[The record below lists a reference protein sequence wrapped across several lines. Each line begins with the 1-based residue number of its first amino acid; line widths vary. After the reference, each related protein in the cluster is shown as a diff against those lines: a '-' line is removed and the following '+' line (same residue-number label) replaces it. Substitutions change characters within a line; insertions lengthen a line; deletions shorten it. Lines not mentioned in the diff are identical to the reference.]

1 MTEWLG
7 VLAGIGL
14 TAGTAVFVATEFSLV
29 ALDRPAV
36 QKAADAGDARAGVVL
51 GSLRRL
57 STQLSAAQVG
67 ITLTTLVL
75 GFIATP
81 SLGVLLE
88 TPLHA
93 LGLRGSTLE
102 SVGAVL
108 ALTIATLFSMVVGE
122 LLPQFLGISAPLPTA
137 KVVAG
142 PVRVFA
148 LVARPLIAVLN
159 GSANLF
165 LRSLGVTPQE
175 ELSGARTPQE
185 LASLVRHSAE
195 AGTLDA
201 STARLVAK
209 SLGFGEQTAAD
220 VMSPRARATSIERTA
235 TAEDVVRL
243 ARRTGHSRFP
253 VTGEDWDDID
263 GVVHVKKAI
272 AVPHDRRSD
281 VPVSALM
288 VPPLLVPETIRLDP
302 LLLMLREQGLQLA
315 IVVDEYGGTAGIV
328 TLEDVVE
335 EIVGEVSD
343 EHDVFRTTGRELT
356 DGSWTVPGLWRPD
369 EVRER
374 LGADVPDGPAYET
387 TGGFVMAVLGRIP
400 VVGDTVSIPGWD
412 ISVVA
417 MDGMRADRLRF
428 VPAPDGDGADQSHG
442 ADGLGGRDG
451 ADGGDGADGAD
462 GRDGADEGSTAGSR
476 EGAVDAGARRVR
488 HPKVGEDQ

>member
-1 MTEWLG
+1 MTEWLL
-7 VLAGIGL
+7 VLAGVGL
-14 TAGTAVFVATEFSLV
+14 TVGTAIFVATEFSLV
-29 ALDRPAV
+29 ALDRPTVQRAV
-36 QKAADAGDARAGVVL
+36 DEGDAGAEVVL

-81 SLGVLLE
+81 SLGRLLE
-88 TPLHA
+88 VPLGA
-93 LGLRGSTLE
+93 TGLRGETRE
-102 SVGAVL
+102 SVAAVL
-108 ALTIATLFSMVVGE
+108 ALVVATVFSMVVGE
-122 LLPQFLGISAPLPTA
+122 LLPQFLGISAPLATA
-137 KVVAG
+137 KVVAM

-148 LVARPLIAVLN
+148 TVARPLIVVLN

-165 LRSLGVTPQE
+165 LRALGITPQE

-185 LASLVRHSAE
+185 LASLVRRSAE
-195 AGTLDA
+195 AGTLDEG
-201 STARLVAK
+201 TARLVTK

-220 VMSPRARATSIERTA
+220 VMSPRARASSIERTA

-253 VTGEDWDDID
+253 VTGDDWDDID
-263 GVVHVKKAI
+263 GVVHVKRAI
-272 AVPHDRRSD
+272 AVPHERRPD

-302 LLLMLREQGLQLA
+302 LLLLLREHGLQLA

-343 EHDVFRTTGRELT
+343 EHDVFRTTGRELI

-374 LGADVPDGPAYET
+374 LGAPVPEGAAYET
-387 TGGFVMAVLGRIP
+387 CGGFVMARLGRIP
-400 VVGDTVSIPGWD
+400 VVGDRVSIDGWE
-412 ISVVA
+412 ITVLA
-417 MDGMRADRLRF
+417 MDGMRVDRLRF
-428 VPAPDGDGADQSHG
+428 RPLEGDVPTGTATTSGSESAPS
-442 ADGLGGRDG
+442 ADGV
-451 ADGGDGADGAD
+451 
-462 GRDGADEGSTAGSR
+462 SR
-476 EGAVDAGARRVR
+476 
-488 HPKVGEDQ
+488 

>member
-1 MTEWLG
+1 MTEWLLVLTG
-7 VLAGIGL
+7 VGL
-14 TAGTAVFVATEFSLV
+14 TIGTAVFVATEFSLV
-29 ALDRPAV
+29 ALDRPTV
-36 QKAADAGDARAGVVL
+36 QKAVDAGDARAEVVL

-67 ITLTTLVL
+67 ITLTTLIL
-75 GFIATP
+75 GFLATP
-81 SLGVLLE
+81 SLGALLE
-88 TPLHA
+88 TPLQA
-93 LGLRGSTLE
+93 LGLRGSTLDT
-102 SVGAVL
+102 VADAV
-108 ALTIATLFSMVVGE
+108 ALLIATVFSMVFGE
-122 LLPQFLGISAPLPTA
+122 LLPQFLGISAPLATA
-137 KVVAG
+137 KVVAM
-142 PVRVFA
+142 PVRGFA
-148 LVARPLIAVLN
+148 LVARPLIFVLN

-165 LRSLGVTPQE
+165 LRALGITPRE

-185 LASLVRHSAE
+185 LASLVRRSAE
-195 AGTLDA
+195 AGTLDEG
-201 STARLVAK
+201 TARLVTK

-220 VMSPRARATSIERTA
+220 VMSPRARASSIERTA

-263 GVVHVKKAI
+263 GVVHVKRAI
-272 AVPHDRRSD
+272 AVPHERRDD

-302 LLLMLREQGLQLA
+302 LLLMLREHGLQLA

-343 EHDVFRTTGRELT
+343 EHDVFRTTGREFT

-374 LGADVPDGPAYET
+374 LGAVVPDGPAYET
-387 TGGFVMAVLGRIP
+387 TGGFVMAELGRIP
-400 VVGDTVSIPGWD
+400 TVGDTVDIPGWA
-412 ISVVA
+412 ITVLA

-428 VPAPDGDGADQSHG
+428 VPTGEHDDSDSHEGTSVEGSPRGPAAPGRGAGRSVT
-442 ADGLGGRDG
+442 AGGRD
-451 ADGGDGADGAD
+451 A
-462 GRDGADEGSTAGSR
+462 
-476 EGAVDAGARRVR
+476 EGA
-488 HPKVGEDQ
+488 K

>member
-1 MTEWLG
+1 MTEWLLVLTG
-7 VLAGIGL
+7 VGL
-14 TAGTAVFVATEFSLV
+14 TIGTAIFVATEFSLV
-29 ALDRPAV
+29 ALDRPTV
-36 QKAADAGDARAGVVL
+36 QKAVDSGDTRAEVVL
-51 GSLRRL
+51 GSLRGL

-75 GFIATP
+75 GFLATP

-88 TPLHA
+88 TPLKA
-93 LGLRGSTLE
+93 LGLRGSTLD
-102 SVGAVL
+102 SVAAVV
-108 ALTIATLFSMVVGE
+108 ALLIATLFSMVFGE
-122 LLPQFLGISAPLPTA
+122 LLPQFLGISAPLATA
-137 KVVAG
+137 KVVAM
-142 PVRVFA
+142 PVRGFA
-148 LVARPLIAVLN
+148 LVARPLIFVLN

-165 LRSLGVTPQE
+165 LRALGITPRE

-185 LASLVRHSAE
+185 LASLVRRSAA
-195 AGTLDA
+195 AGTLDEG
-201 STARLVAK
+201 TARLVTK

-220 VMSPRARATSIERTA
+220 VMSPRARASSIERTA

-253 VTGEDWDDID
+253 VTGDDWDDID
-263 GVVHVKKAI
+263 GVVHVKRAI
-272 AVPHDRRSD
+272 AVPHERRDD

-302 LLLMLREQGLQLA
+302 LLLMLREHGLQLA

-343 EHDVFRTTGRELT
+343 EHDVFRTTGREFT

-374 LGADVPDGPAYET
+374 LGAVVPDGPAYET
-387 TGGFVMAVLGRIP
+387 TGGFVMAELGRIP
-400 VVGDTVSIPGWD
+400 MVGDTVEIPGWA
-412 ISVVA
+412 ITVLA

-428 VPAPDGDGADQSHG
+428 VPKPEAGPGAESSSEADLRPSRRAGRSG
-442 ADGLGGRDG
+442 AGGHSVTAAGRD
-451 ADGGDGADGAD
+451 A
-462 GRDGADEGSTAGSR
+462 
-476 EGAVDAGARRVR
+476 EGA
-488 HPKVGEDQ
+488 E